1 MAPILDAS
9 SGSAGAIQRAA
20 WVLLIVCTS
29 TLAHA
34 QAAPAGM
41 SDPAGASATA
51 AVSDDDAYEQ
61 LIDRAL
67 AAFRANEY
75 GQARALFEQAHAM
88 QPSARTLR
96 GLGITAV
103 ALRRY
108 DEARGELEAALIDP
122 RRPLSR
128 TQQRELTK
136 LLDWMRTSLARLRL
150 ELEPAH
156 ATALVDGRPAHAGEL
171 LLDPGEHELRVQA
184 EGYESEARHLS
195 LRLGQTESLHVQL
208 SPAAAKLS
216 PSAAAATAT
225 ATRKASTATSENTQ
239 PTGPRDEVS
248 IFDRWWFWTGLAAV
262 AIGGAVAAIAL
273 DGEDAPV
280 YEQGGVGGVHRAL
293 LRAP

>member
-1 MAPILDAS
+1 MPAAS
-9 SGSAGAIQRAA
+9 ARAVITVQCTA
-20 WVLLIVCTS
+20 ALLLALCAS
-29 TLAHA
+29 TPAHA
-34 QAAPAGM
+34 QPEPAGK
-41 SDPAGASATA
+41 SANASAGKPAKTTSA
-51 AVSDDDAYEQ
+51 AESDEDAYEQ

-75 GQARALFEQAHAM
+75 ADARALFEQAHAA

-108 DEARGELEAALIDP
+108 DEARVELEAALADS

-128 TQQRELTK
+128 TQQRELTQ

-150 ELEPAH
+150 DLSPAS

-184 EGYESEARHLS
+184 EGYESDSRRVS
-195 LRLGQTESLHVQL
+195 LRLGQTESLHVRL
-208 SPAAAKLS
+208 SPSAAKLS
-216 PSAAAATAT
+216 PSAAAAA
-225 ATRKASTATSENTQ
+225 APRRASDTTGTSAKPAASQ
-239 PTGPRDEVS
+239 VS

-262 AIGGAVAAIAL
+262 AIGGTVAAIAL
-273 DGEDAPV
+273 EGEDEPV
-280 YEQGGVGGVHRAL
+280 YERGGVGGVHRAL
-293 LRAP
+293 LRSP